1 MPTLIRVTRDQI
13 DAART
18 LTRLRGSESAVNPII
33 NRIAHAEDPATRS
46 APLDESSRPR
56 TPRAAPTAKPAGIV
70 HVTGDQIDAARTLIR
85 LRGGEQHVD
94 EVVRRMAYAAAAV

>member
-18 LTRLRGSESAVNPII
+18 LIRLRSESAVNPII
-33 NRIAHAEDPATRS
+33 TRIAHAEVPATRS
-46 APLDESSRPR
+46 APLDEPNRPR
-56 TPRAAPTAKPAGIV
+56 TPRAAPTAKPAVIV

-94 EVVRRMAYAAAAV
+94 EVIRRISHAADSE